1 MSLALSSRSATDPDL
16 VATAEL
22 FRVLG
27 APVRLA
33 ILGQLVAGPRCVHDL
48 VDALGQSQALVSQHL
63 RTLRYGR
70 IVSAERRGR
79 EMVYRISDA
88 HIEHIIT
95 DALTHIEEESR

>member
-1 MSLALSSRSATDPDL
+1 MATALSARAPTDPHV

-22 FRVLG
+22 FRILG
-27 APVRLA
+27 SPVRLA
-33 ILGQLVAGPRCVHDL
+33 ILGQLVDGPRCVHDL
-48 VDALGQSQALVSQHL
+48 VDALGNSQALISQHL

-79 EMVYRISDA
+79 EMVYRITDA

-95 DALTHIEEESR
+95 DALTHIEEENR

>member
-1 MSLALSSRSATDPDL
+1 MSTALSTRSASDPDL
-16 VATAEL
+16 IATADL
-22 FRVLG
+22 FRLLG

-48 VDALGQSQALVSQHL
+48 VDALGHSQALVSQHL

-70 IVSAERRGR
+70 IVSAQRRGR
-79 EMVYRISDA
+79 EMVYRIDDS

-95 DALTHIEEESR
+95 DALTHVEEENR